1 MPVRSDPTSATAK
14 WVRNISSATADIT
27 KGVQAVQTA
36 PGQAAAA
43 QSQKWLQNIQNAQ
56 AKWKA
61 RVAAVPLADWQNSMI
76 NVGIPR
82 IAQGATA
89 KQGKFTSFM
98 TDFLPYLQQGVA
110 AIDRM
115 PNLTLEDS
123 INRATAMIRHNAK
136 FTRGGAPARAS

>member
-14 WVRNISSATADIT
+14 WVRNISSATQDIT
-27 KGVQAVQTA
+27 KGVQAVTTA

-43 QSQKWLQNIQNAQ
+43 QSQKWIQNLQASQ

-61 RVAAVPLADWQNSMI
+61 RVASVPLSDWQNSMI

-98 TDFLPYLQQGVA
+98 NDFLPYLQTGVNT
-110 AIDRM
+110 IDKM

-136 FTRGGAPARAS
+136 FSRNGAPARSA

>member
-1 MPVRSDPTSATAK
+1 MPVRSDPQAATAK

-27 KGVQAVQTA
+27 RGVQAVTTA

-43 QSQKWLQNIQNAQ
+43 QAQKWINNLQAAQ

-61 RVAAVPLADWQNSMI
+61 RVASVSLTDWQNAML
-76 NVGIPR
+76 NVGVPR
-82 IAQGATA
+82 IAQGANA

-98 TDFLPYLQQGVA
+98 QDFLPYLQSGVA
-110 AIDRM
+110 TIDKM
-115 PNLTLEDS
+115 PNVTLEDS

-136 FTRGGAPARAS
+136 FSRNGAPSRNS